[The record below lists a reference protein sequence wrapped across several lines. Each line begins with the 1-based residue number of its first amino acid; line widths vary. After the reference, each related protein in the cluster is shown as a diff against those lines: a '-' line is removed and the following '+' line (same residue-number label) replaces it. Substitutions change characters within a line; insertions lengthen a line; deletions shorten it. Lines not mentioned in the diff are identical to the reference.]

1 MDGERTLH
9 ADAETDL
16 ADGESLVE
24 TGTLATDN
32 DALEDL
38 DALAGTFDNSDVN
51 LLGVTGT
58 EGGDVVT
65 H

>member
-1 MDGERTLH
+1 VNWEGALY

-16 ADGESLVE
+16 ADRESLLDAR
-24 TGTLATDN
+24 TLTTDN

-38 DALAGTFDNSDVN
+38 DALAGTFNDSYVD
-51 LLGVTGT
+51 LEGVTGT